1 MQELQVKI
9 KELNE
14 TNKEM
19 AKAEGVD
26 RQEFSDIQ
34 KELGELSQRWSTL
47 IKHNNEENKR
57 WESESKVLEE
67 EVK

>member
-14 TNKEM
+14 TNREM

-26 RQEFSDIQ
+26 RREFSDIQ
-34 KELGELSQRWSTL
+34 SELGELSRRWSTL
-47 IKHNNEENKR
+47 IQRNKEENKR
-57 WESESKVLEE
+57 CEKKVL
-67 EVK
+67 

>member
-1 MQELQVKI
+1 MQELQAKI
-9 KELNE
+9 KKLNE

-19 AKAEGVD
+19 SKAEDID

-47 IKHNNEENKR
+47 IQQYNEENKR
-57 WESESKVLEE
+57 
-67 EVK
+67 